1 MVGVLVILMWIIT
14 LCVLFGIVYP
24 VVGVLLYKACGS
36 KLTIREILRRL

>member
-1 MVGVLVILMWIIT
+1 MAGVLVTLIWVGT

>member
-1 MVGVLVILMWIIT
+1 MVGVLVILIWVGA
-14 LCVLFGIVYP
+14 LCALFGIVYP

>member
-1 MVGVLVILMWIIT
+1 MAGVLVTLIWVGT

-24 VVGVLLYKACGS
+24 VVDVLLYKACGS

>member
-1 MVGVLVILMWIIT
+1 MVGVLVTLMWIGM

>member
-1 MVGVLVILMWIIT
+1 MAGVLVIMVWVGM

>member
-1 MVGVLVILMWIIT
+1 MVGVLVILMWIGA